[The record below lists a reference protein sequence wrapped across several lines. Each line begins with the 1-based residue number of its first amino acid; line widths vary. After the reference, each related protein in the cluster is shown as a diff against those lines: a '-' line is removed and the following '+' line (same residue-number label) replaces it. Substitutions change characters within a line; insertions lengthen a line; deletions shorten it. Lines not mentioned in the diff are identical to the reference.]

1 MIDQIKRAQ
10 KQFRLLCWINGLTVD
25 FDWVVG
31 DALQHLVIH
40 GDATS
45 SFGFAARASI
55 SFCFS
60 AAVIFCLGIVDLS
73 CEKVAS
79 VIGPSG
85 F

>member
-31 DALQHLVIH
+31 DALQDLVSH

-45 SFGFAARASI
+45 SFGFAARASV
-55 SFCFS
+55 SFFS

-79 VIGPSG
+79 VIRPSG